1 MADAARA
8 LPEHYCTY
16 RDYKEWPDDERW
28 ELIEG
33 VAYAMSPAP
42 SRRHQDIC
50 GNLYRQFS
58 TYLDTKPCKVYFAP
72 FDLCLPEYDEG
83 DDEIDTVV
91 QPDLLVIC
99 NRDILTSGGAR
110 GVPDL
115 IVEILSPFTARK
127 DTREKFLLY
136 ERKGVR
142 EYWIVDP
149 VAATVTVFLRGT
161 DGRYGRPNIYGVE
174 ETINVVVLEGLE
186 IVLEPVFRED

>member
-1 MADAARA
+1 MVDAARA
-8 LPEHYCTY
+8 LPERFTY
-16 RDYKEWPDDERW
+16 RNYKEWPDDERW

-42 SRRHQDIC
+42 SRKHQDIVVE
-50 GNLYRQFS
+50 LLRQFS
-58 TYLDTKPCKVYFAP
+58 NYLLNKPCRVYVAP
-72 FDLCLPEYDEG
+72 FDLLLPEVDETV
-83 DDEIDTVV
+83 DEIDTVV

-99 NRDILTSGGAR
+99 NREILTSGGAR

-115 IVEILSPFTARK
+115 IVEILSPTTARK

-142 EYWIVDP
+142 EYWIADP
-149 VAATVTVFLRGT
+149 VAATVTVFLLGS
-161 DGRYGRPNIYGVE
+161 DGRYGRPSVYGAE
-174 ETINVVVLEGLE
+174 ETIAVAVLEGLE

>member
-8 LPEHYCTY
+8 LPEHYTY
-16 RDYKEWPDDERW
+16 RNYKEWPDDERW
-28 ELIEG
+28 ELIDG

-42 SRRHQDIC
+42 SRKHQDIVVE
-50 GNLYRQFS
+50 LLRQFS
-58 TYLDTKPCKVYFAP
+58 NFLLNKPCRVYVAP
-72 FDLCLPEYDEG
+72 FDLLLPEVDET

-99 NRDILTSGGAR
+99 NRTILTSAGAR

-115 IVEILSPFTARK
+115 IVEILSPSTARK

-136 ERKGVR
+136 ERIGVR
-142 EYWIVDP
+142 EYWIVDH
-149 VAATVTVFLRGT
+149 VAATVTVFLLGV

-174 ETINVVVLEGLE
+174 ETINVTVLEGLE
-186 IVLEPVFRED
+186 IVLESVFRED